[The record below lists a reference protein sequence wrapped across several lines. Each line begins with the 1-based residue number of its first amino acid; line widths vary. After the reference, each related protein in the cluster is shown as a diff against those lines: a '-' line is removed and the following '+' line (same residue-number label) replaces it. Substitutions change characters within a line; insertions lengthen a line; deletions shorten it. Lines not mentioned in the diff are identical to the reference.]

1 MDPISVLANYAAVG
15 VLAASVLVLLTGEKE
30 KAPEWILKGTVIG
43 GGFGLVDL
51 IWRGVSSGP

>member
-30 KAPEWILKGTVIG
+30 NAPEWILKGTVIG
-43 GGFGLVDL
+43 GGFGLIDL
-51 IWRGVSSGP
+51 IWRGVS